1 VDLAAA
7 IIDGH
12 DGWLRKYDAAAADV
26 DERIGCA
33 EVDGDVGCAKARDG
47 IEETDDRLLSV

>member
-1 VDLAAA
+1 M
-7 IIDGH
+7 IDGH